1 MIVFLGEVR
10 KILFSN
16 SRVQV
21 QKTKNCLSDGVIDL
35 LINTHTKKSMLIGHD
50 QAVFLFDV
58 GLVIHVIP
66 KCRCPAVNVYGNVV
80 CWYALAL

>member
-1 MIVFLGEVR
+1 
-10 KILFSN
+10 
-16 SRVQV
+16 
-21 QKTKNCLSDGVIDL
+21 
-35 LINTHTKKSMLIGHD
+35 MLTGHD